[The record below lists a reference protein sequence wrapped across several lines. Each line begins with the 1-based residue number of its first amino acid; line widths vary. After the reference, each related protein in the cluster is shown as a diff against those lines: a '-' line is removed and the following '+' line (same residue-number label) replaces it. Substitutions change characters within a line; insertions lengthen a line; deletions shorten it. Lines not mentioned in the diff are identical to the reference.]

1 MYETTGGIKQM
12 GTQNKSENGRGAR
25 VALSIQLTHTHTSYK
40 IVGGKISTV
49 EKEQWLNRIF
59 H

>member
-1 MYETTGGIKQM
+1 M

-25 VALSIQLTHTHTSYK
+25 VALSTQLTHTSYK

-49 EKEQWLNRIF
+49 EKEQ
-59 H
+59 